1 MRHGAHKA
9 DIHRRPDMYEIRPMC
24 DGYDVSVDGRVLH
37 FTSRPSDADV
47 AAVLLSLVAA
57 QEPTVSIAAEDG
69 EVL

>member
-1 MRHGAHKA
+1 
-9 DIHRRPDMYEIRPMC
+9 MYEIRPMC